1 MRIQS
6 LERSL
11 EQKVSHN
18 ARGESLQAVALG
30 WVTNSLISGLEGAL
44 LTVLVLMAAVLAG
57 FGKLALRP
65 KTQLSCQDLSVCLDF
80 FGAQGLFLNSRGS
93 YVRRLL
99 ELLKEVVISSCT

>member
-18 ARGESLQAVALG
+18 AMGESLQAIALE
-30 WVTNSLISGLEGAL
+30 WVINSMSGLEGAL

-65 KTQLSCQDLSVCLDF
+65 KTQLSCQDLSVRMFRF
-80 FGAQGLFLNSRGS
+80 FGAQGFFPNNQGS
-93 YVRRLL
+93 CVRRFTGTT
-99 ELLKEVVISSCT
+99 EGGGD

>member
-18 ARGESLQAVALG
+18 AMGESLQAIALE
-30 WVTNSLISGLEGAL
+30 WLNNSLISGLEGVL
-44 LTVLVLMAAVLAG
+44 LTVLALAAVLAG

-65 KTQLSCQDLSVCLDF
+65 KTQLSCQALSLCLDF
-80 FGAQGLFLNSRGS
+80 FGARGS
-93 YVRRLL
+93 FPNQSGLL
-99 ELLKEVVISSCT
+99 CQEVAGTSEGDGD